1 MLTLRICSGSITE
14 ATPSQARS
22 SVAGPCLSTTPTT
35 PKKCGYWDEATSLGS
50 VTRPPFEAAPCSRP
64 STYAARS
71 DVPRLIHES
80 GRRDHRIVFE
90 RRSTVALEYDDDIH
104 IRLPAPACAR
114 CSRDHA
120 GNVGGDRHSI
130 VSRS

>member
-80 GRRDHRIVFE
+80 GRR
-90 RRSTVALEYDDDIH
+90 STVALEYDDDIH